1 MRILVVGGGG
11 REHALVWKL
20 AQSPRVK
27 QIFAAPGNGGIGEV
41 ATCVDVQAEDVQGLL
56 ALARQEHI
64 DLTVV
69 GPEAPLAAGIVDT
82 FRAAGLRIFGPTR
95 EAAAI
100 EGSKVFAKRLME
112 KYGIPTARAAVFEDP
127 EAARKYIREANTPC
141 VVKADG
147 LAAGKGVIVADDVE
161 TALDA
166 VDIIMV
172 RRAFGAAG
180 ARVLIEERLEG
191 EEASILAFSDGE
203 RVLPLLP
210 AQDHKR
216 VFDGDAGP
224 NTGGMGAYAPAPACT
239 PEMVRDI
246 EERILLPAV
255 RALKNEGVPYVG
267 VLYAGL
273 MLTADGPK
281 VLEFN
286 VRFGDPEAQPLLVLL
301 AGDLVDAMEAALDGE
316 LDKIRL
322 AWHPGAAVCVVMAAA
337 GYPGPYKKGDPI
349 VGLADVPPDVVV
361 FHAGTARRNGEL
373 VTAGGRVLGVTARGA
388 DLAAAVDRAYDAVER
403 IHFAGA
409 HYRRDIGQKGLAHL
423 RRVQGG

>member
-1 MRILVVGGGG
+1 MKVLVVGGGG

-20 AQSPRVK
+20 ARSPRVK
-27 QIFAAPGNGGIGEV
+27 KLFAAPGNAGIAEL
-41 ATCVDVQAEDVQGLL
+41 ATCVDVQADDIQGLL
-56 ALARQEHI
+56 ALARQEQI

-69 GPEAPLAAGIVDT
+69 GPEAPLVAGIVDA
-82 FRAAGLRIFGPTR
+82 FQAAGRRIFGPTKQ
-95 EAAAI
+95 AAAI

-127 EAARKYIREANTPC
+127 EAARKYVREIGAPC

-147 LAAGKGVIVADDVE
+147 LAAGKGVIVAEDID

-166 VDIIMV
+166 VEIITV

-216 VFDGDAGP
+216 AFDGDRGP

-239 PEMVRDI
+239 PDVVREV
-246 EERILLPAV
+246 EEKILRPAV
-255 RALKNEGVPYVG
+255 RALKNEGAPYVG

-273 MLTADGPK
+273 MLTPAGPR

-286 VRFGDPEAQPLLVLL
+286 CRFGDPEAQPLLLLL
-301 AGDLVDAMEAALDGE
+301 AGDLLEVIEAALDGE
-316 LDKIRL
+316 LDRVRL
-322 AWHPGAAVCVVMAAA
+322 AWEPGAAVCVVMASA
-337 GYPGPYKKGDPI
+337 GYPGPYQKGNPI

-388 DLAAAVDRAYDAVER
+388 DLAAAIDRAYDAVQR

-409 HYRRDIGQKGLAHL
+409 HYRRDIGRKGLAHL
-423 RRVQGG
+423 RKM